1 MRKIIAG
8 IAVCVLLGV
17 SIVSGA
23 YAQAAAGTVTASGG
37 LDFTRADLAGN
48 AHTLS
53 SYRDKQP
60 VLLFFWTTWCPFCL
74 EKLKEMNRK
83 YAVFEKDGVVFWA
96 VNAGERRSSVERL
109 VRTYDIKYTVLIDE
123 EGTVSDDFR
132 VLGVPTFVL
141 IDKKG
146 AIRYKGN
153 EFPKNALQQ
162 LISRP

>member
-1 MRKIIAG
+1 MKKIIAG
-8 IAVCVLLGV
+8 IAACIVLCVSG
-17 SIVSGA
+17 VSGA
-23 YAQAAAGTVTASGG
+23 RAQGSAAASGG

-48 AHTLS
+48 AYTLS
-53 SYRDKQP
+53 SYRGRQP

-74 EKLKEMNRK
+74 EKLKELNKK
-83 YAVFEKDGVVFWA
+83 YAALEKDGVVFLA

-109 VRTYDIKYTVLIDE
+109 VRNYDIKYTVLIDE
-123 EGTVSDDFR
+123 EGTVSDDFH

-153 EFPKNALQQ
+153 EFPKNSLQQ
-162 LISRP
+162 IIREP